1 MAGTHH
7 RSHIM
12 ENVTLTPK
20 EQSRL
25 QVLNSLAAEH
35 MTLDQAAEL
44 MGVTSRHTRRILAA
58 YRERGAAALA
68 HGHRGR
74 RPVNATPE
82 ALVVDVAQL
91 ARTRYAGVNHTHL
104 AELLA
109 EREGI
114 HIGRTTLRRV
124 LLDAGLSSPRRRRPP
139 KHRVRRQRM
148 PQEGMLIQLDGS
160 YHPWLGDQAPPFT
173 LLIAVDD
180 ATGQVVSAWCCEHED
195 ARSYFLLIRA
205 LVEHRGV
212 PVALYTDRHAVFKHT
227 PGPGLPAGPTQF
239 SRAMDELGTQMI
251 FAQSPQ
257 AKGRVERTGGTFQ
270 DRLVAEL
277 RLAGA
282 TTLEQAQAVLDEFVP
297 RFNRRFGVPPQCSEP
312 AFRPLDPELCLE
324 QVLCFKHRRKVDR
337 DNTVRFQLRTL
348 QLLPAPER
356 PSYAGA
362 TVEVLEGLDGQLKV
376 RHEGRSI
383 AAQEAPPSPVS
394 LRNGHQPP
402 AVSPVAPIGV
412 NHWDERW
419 TAHLAPLVSS
429 QEPEADQ
436 PDCTDGEVAAAPPAT
451 VAPRR
456 APEAD
461 LPSEGEMDRGRD
473 GQRGRQRER
482 WKARSRKPGAR
493 ACRCGQSNGSWASTG
508 PPSGVIWRPEVLQ
521 DGSSG
526 WCPIRRHRIPWQRN
540 GVTFSLNTYP
550 DIFPDLRQG
559 VSGQDCRVRPGD

>member
-1 MAGTHH
+1 M
-7 RSHIM
+7 
-12 ENVTLTPK
+12 TPK

-25 QVLNSLAAEH
+25 QVLNSLAAEQ

-44 MGVTSRHTRRILAA
+44 MGVTPRHARRVLAA
-58 YRERGAAALA
+58 YRESGAAALS

-74 RPVNATPE
+74 RPANATPE
-82 ALVVDVAQL
+82 AVVAGVVHL

-104 AELLA
+104 TELLA
-109 EREGI
+109 EREGVQ
-114 HIGRTTLRRV
+114 IGRTTLRRV

-148 PQEGMLIQLDGS
+148 PREGMLVQMDGS
-160 YHPWLGDQAPPFT
+160 YHPWLGNLAPPFT

-180 ATGQVVSAWCCEHED
+180 ATGTVVDAWFCERED
-195 ARSYFLLIRA
+195 THSYFLLIRRLA
-205 LVEHRGV
+205 QHRGV

-227 PGPGLPAGPTQF
+227 PGSDLPAGPTQF
-239 SRAMDELGTQMI
+239 SRAMDELGIRMI

-257 AKGRVERTGGTFQ
+257 AKGRVERTAGTFQ

-312 AFRPLDPELCLE
+312 AFRPLDPESCLE

-376 RHEGRSI
+376 RHEGHII
-383 AAQEAPPSPVS
+383 ATQEAPPGPTS
-394 LRNGHQPP
+394 LRNGHLPSADPP
-402 AVSPVAPIGV
+402 VVSIGM

-419 TAHLAPLVSS
+419 TAHLMPLTSG
-429 QEPEADQ
+429 QEHTANQ
-436 PDCTDGEVAAAPPAT
+436 PGFTDGEVAAAPPAT
-451 VAPRR
+451 VSPRK
-456 APEAD
+456 PTF
-461 LPSEGEMDRGRD
+461 L
-473 GQRGRQRER
+473 QRER
-482 WKARSRKPGAR
+482 WKAVQKAKRKGMSLRAIERELGIHRSTIKKYLGA
-493 ACRCGQSNGSWASTG
+493 GG
-508 PPSGVIWRPEVLQ
+508 PLKRHSRTVPMSPTSG
-521 DGSSG
+521 
-526 WCPIRRHRIPWQRN
+526 
-540 GVTFSLNTYP
+540 TMTT
-550 DIFPDLRQG
+550 
-559 VSGQDCRVRPGD
+559 

>member
-1 MAGTHH
+1 M
-7 RSHIM
+7 
-12 ENVTLTPK
+12 
-20 EQSRL
+20 
-25 QVLNSLAAEH
+25 
-35 MTLDQAAEL
+35 
-44 MGVTSRHTRRILAA
+44 
-58 YRERGAAALA
+58 
-68 HGHRGR
+68 
-74 RPVNATPE
+74 
-82 ALVVDVAQL
+82 
-91 ARTRYAGVNHTHL
+91 
-104 AELLA
+104 
-109 EREGI
+109 
-114 HIGRTTLRRV
+114 
-124 LLDAGLSSPRRRRPP
+124 PR
-139 KHRVRRQRM
+139 
-148 PQEGMLIQLDGS
+148 EGMLIQMDGS

-180 ATGQVVSAWCCEHED
+180 ATGQVVSAWFCEHED

-239 SRAMDELGTQMI
+239 SRAMDEMGTQMI

-282 TTLEQAQAVLDEFVP
+282 TTLEQARAVLDEFVP

-312 AFRPLDPELCLE
+312 AFRPLDPEICLE

-376 RHEGRSI
+376 RHEGRII

-402 AVSPVAPIGV
+402 TVSPVAPIGV

-451 VAPRR
+451 VAPRQ
-456 APEAD
+456 PTF
-461 LPSEGEMDRGRD
+461 L
-473 GQRGRQRER
+473 QRER
-482 WKARSRKPGAR
+482 WKAVQKARRKGMSLRAIERELGIHRSTVRSYLEAG
-493 ACRCGQSNGSWASTG
+493 G
-508 PPSGVIWRPEVLQ
+508 PPGRK
-521 DGSSG
+521 
-526 WCPIRRHRIPWQRN
+526 QRMVPN
-540 GVTFSLNTYP
+540 PSTSDTMAA
-550 DIFPDLRQG
+550 
-559 VSGQDCRVRPGD
+559 

>member
-1 MAGTHH
+1 M
-7 RSHIM
+7 
-12 ENVTLTPK
+12 
-20 EQSRL
+20 
-25 QVLNSLAAEH
+25 
-35 MTLDQAAEL
+35 
-44 MGVTSRHTRRILAA
+44 
-58 YRERGAAALA
+58 
-68 HGHRGR
+68 
-74 RPVNATPE
+74 
-82 ALVVDVAQL
+82 
-91 ARTRYAGVNHTHL
+91 
-104 AELLA
+104 
-109 EREGI
+109 
-114 HIGRTTLRRV
+114 
-124 LLDAGLSSPRRRRPP
+124 
-139 KHRVRRQRM
+139 
-148 PQEGMLIQLDGS
+148 
-160 YHPWLGDQAPPFT
+160 
-173 LLIAVDD
+173 DD
-180 ATGQVVSAWCCEHED
+180 ATGQVVSAWFCEHED

-362 TVEVLEGLDGQLKV
+362 TVAVLEGLDGQLKV
-376 RHEGRSI
+376 RHEGRII

-429 QEPEADQ
+429 QEPAADQ

-451 VAPRR
+451 VAPRKPTFLQR
-456 APEAD
+456 ERW
-461 LPSEGEMDRGRD
+461 SEGEMEGAPESPAQGHVAAGNRTGVGHPQVHRQELSGGR
-473 GQRGRQRER
+473 
-482 WKARSRKPGAR
+482 RSSRMEAAYGA
-493 ACRCGQSNGSWASTG
+493 QSVDIGYHGS
-508 PPSGVIWRPEVLQ
+508 
-521 DGSSG
+521 
-526 WCPIRRHRIPWQRN
+526 
-540 GVTFSLNTYP
+540 VTE
-550 DIFPDLRQG
+550 
-559 VSGQDCRVRPGD
+559 

>member
-1 MAGTHH
+1 M
-7 RSHIM
+7 I
-12 ENVTLTPK
+12 PK

-25 QVLNSLAAEH
+25 QVLNSLAEEQ

-44 MGVTSRHTRRILAA
+44 MGVTSRHTRRILVA
-58 YRERGAAALA
+58 YREHGAAALA

-82 ALVVDVAQL
+82 VLVADVAHL

-109 EREGI
+109 EREDI

-148 PQEGMLIQLDGS
+148 PQEGMLIQMDGS

-180 ATGQVVSAWCCEHED
+180 ATGQVVSAWFCEHED

-227 PGPGLPAGPTQF
+227 PGSGLPSAPTQF
-239 SRAMDELGTQMI
+239 SRAMDEMGTQMI

-312 AFRPLDPELCLE
+312 AFRPLDPEICLE

-337 DNTVRFQLRTL
+337 DNTVRFHLRTL

-362 TVEVLEGLDGQLKV
+362 TVEVLEGLDGQLSV
-376 RHEGRSI
+376 RHEGRII
-383 AAQEAPPSPVS
+383 ATQEAPPGPAS
-394 LRNGHQPP
+394 LRNGHEPYTVPP
-402 AVSPVAPIGV
+402 VPSIGM

-419 TAHLAPLVSS
+419 TAHLMPLISS
-429 QEPEADQ
+429 QEPEA
-436 PDCTDGEVAAAPPAT
+436 GEVGVTNGELAAVPPLT
-451 VAPRR
+451 VAPRK
-456 APEAD
+456 PTF
-461 LPSEGEMDRGRD
+461 L
-473 GQRGRQRER
+473 QKER
-482 WKARSRKPGAR
+482 WKAVQKARRKGMSLRAIERELGIHRSTIKKYLGA
-493 ACRCGQSNGSWASTG
+493 GG
-508 PPSGVIWRPEVLQ
+508 PPKRHSRTVPMSRTSG
-521 DGSSG
+521 
-526 WCPIRRHRIPWQRN
+526 
-540 GVTFSLNTYP
+540 TMAT
-550 DIFPDLRQG
+550 
-559 VSGQDCRVRPGD
+559 

>member
-1 MAGTHH
+1 M
-7 RSHIM
+7 
-12 ENVTLTPK
+12 TPK

-82 ALVVDVAQL
+82 ALVVDLAHL

-148 PQEGMLIQLDGS
+148 PQEGMLIQMDGS

-180 ATGQVVSAWCCEHED
+180 ATGQVVSALFCEHED

-239 SRAMDELGTQMI
+239 SRAMDEMGTQMI

-282 TTLEQAQAVLDEFVP
+282 TTLEQAPAVLDEFVP

-362 TVEVLEGLDGQLKV
+362 TVEVLQGLDGQLKV
-376 RHEGRSI
+376 RHEGRII

-429 QEPEADQ
+429 QEPAADQ
-436 PDCTDGEVAAAPPAT
+436 PDFTDGEVAAAPPAT
-451 VAPRR
+451 VAPRK
-456 APEAD
+456 PTF
-461 LPSEGEMDRGRD
+461 L
-473 GQRGRQRER
+473 QRER
-482 WKARSRKPGAR
+482 WKAAEGEMEGGPESPAQGHVAAGNRTGVGHPQVHRQELSGGRRSSRMEAADGA
-493 ACRCGQSNGSWASTG
+493 QSVDIGYHGS
-508 PPSGVIWRPEVLQ
+508 
-521 DGSSG
+521 
-526 WCPIRRHRIPWQRN
+526 
-540 GVTFSLNTYP
+540 VTE
-550 DIFPDLRQG
+550 
-559 VSGQDCRVRPGD
+559 

>member
-1 MAGTHH
+1 
-7 RSHIM
+7 M

-58 YRERGAAALA
+58 YCERGAAALA

-148 PQEGMLIQLDGS
+148 PQEGMLIQMDGS

-180 ATGQVVSAWCCEHED
+180 ATGQVVSAWFCEHED

-297 RFNRRFGVPPQCSEP
+297 RFNRRFGVPPPCSEP

-376 RHEGRSI
+376 RHEGRII

-412 NHWDERW
+412 NTGMNAGQRTWLRW
-419 TAHLAPLVSS
+419 S
-429 QEPEADQ
+429 Q
-436 PDCTDGEVAAAPPAT
+436 VRN
-451 VAPRR
+451 PRR
-456 APEAD
+456 INRTSPMVKSPPHD
-461 LPSEGEMDRGRD
+461 PQPSPRASRPSFRGRDDRGRD
-473 GQRGRQRER
+473 GR
-482 WKARSRKPGAR
+482 RSRKPGAR

-550 DIFPDLRQG
+550 DIFPNLRHP
-559 VSGQDCRVRPGD
+559 VVRFAAALDSDAV